1 MNNNDKNNEKIMS
14 KRKFL
19 EFLHIQR
26 EDRNYN
32 SSPLTQHYLGDP
44 RAKLQKRIVMCSTL
58 GTLVLH
64 NAVEEYASV
73 LITALTLFQ
82 MYIIHDV

>member
-1 MNNNDKNNEKIMS
+1 MWNLKSLTCTLCIG
-14 KRKFL
+14 
-19 EFLHIQR
+19 FLHIQR
-26 EDRNYN
+26 EDKNYN

-82 MYIIHDV
+82 MYIVHDV

>member
-1 MNNNDKNNEKIMS
+1 MS

-26 EDRNYN
+26 EDKNYN

-82 MYIIHDV
+82 MYIVHDV